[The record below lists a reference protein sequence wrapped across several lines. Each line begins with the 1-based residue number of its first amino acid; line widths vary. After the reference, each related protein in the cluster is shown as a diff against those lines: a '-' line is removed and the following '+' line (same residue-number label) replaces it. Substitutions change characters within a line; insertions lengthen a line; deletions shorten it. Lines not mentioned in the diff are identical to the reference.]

1 MEGDEGVEVSHA
13 IVTGGARGIGAAVVA
28 RLVAAGHHVSILD
41 GIGSMPDV
49 PYALAGTAEL
59 EVLAV
64 THGSAVSTFVVDV
77 TNGAAVAAAVRE
89 ATASHGELQVAVAAA
104 GIILGG
110 EPLWEQDAAAFDACV
125 AVNLAGV
132 ANLARAA
139 IPSMLASRNPSLGRF
154 VAIASAAGT
163 HSIAKA
169 ASYVAA
175 KHGVVGLVKGLALDL
190 GSSGITAN
198 AVCPGSTRTAMLEAS
213 ASLYGI
219 EAGEFAQQ
227 QPIGRL
233 IEPEEIAAAV
243 AWLCSPEAS
252 AVTGAA
258 LAVDGGMTA

>member
-1 MEGDEGVEVSHA
+1 MEGEEGVEVSHA

-28 RLVAAGHHVSILD
+28 RLVAAGHHVSVLD
-41 GIGSMPDV
+41 GIGSMPEV

-59 EVLAV
+59 EALVA
-64 THGSAVSTFVVDV
+64 THGSSVSTFVVDV
-77 TNGAAVAAAVRE
+77 TDASAVSAAVRE
-89 ATASHGELQVAVAAA
+89 ATASYGELQVAVAAA

-110 EPLWEQDAAAFDACV
+110 EPLWEQDDSAFGTCI
-125 AVNLAGV
+125 AVNLIGV

-139 IPSMLASRNPSLGRF
+139 VPSMLASGNPSLGRF
-154 VAIASAAGT
+154 VAVASAAGT
-163 HSIAKA
+163 EAITNA

-175 KHGVVGLVKGLALDL
+175 KHGVVGLVKALALDL

-213 ASLYGI
+213 AAIYGI
-219 EAGEFAQQ
+219 SSQDFAEQQ
-227 QPIGRL
+227 AIGRL
-233 IEPEEIAAAV
+233 IEPDEVAAAV